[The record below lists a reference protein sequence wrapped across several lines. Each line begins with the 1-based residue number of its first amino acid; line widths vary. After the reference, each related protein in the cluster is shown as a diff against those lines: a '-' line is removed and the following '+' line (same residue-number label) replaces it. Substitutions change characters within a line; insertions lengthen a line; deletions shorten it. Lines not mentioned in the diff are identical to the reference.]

1 MTMPPPSPWLACRLR
16 RPEAAVR
23 LFCFPHSGGSAGEYV
38 RWADLLPDIEVWGV
52 QLPGRG
58 ARAEEAPFTRIH
70 ELVDALVATVDFGTS
85 FAFFGHSLGA
95 LVAFETARRLRDLG
109 RAPPDRLFL
118 SAAPAPQ
125 LPPRGIPASHLDEA
139 GLLTALE
146 PTYGELILELRE
158 DAELRELLLPGL
170 RADLSLVESYRHEA
184 RAPLHCAMT
193 VTGGEQDDLSRE
205 ELEPWREHT
214 TGPCDLHLLPGGH
227 FYLREQKATLLRL
240 VGEALRQGRPPT
252 VSSKDLK
259 P

>member
-1 MTMPPPSPWLACRLR
+1 MTKPSPWLACRLR
-16 RPEAAVR
+16 RPEASVR
-23 LFCFPHSGGSAGEYV
+23 LFCFPHSGGSVGEYV

-70 ELVDALVATVDFGTS
+70 ELVDSLVASVDFGTS

-95 LVAFETARRLRDLG
+95 LVAFETALRLRDLG
-109 RAPPDRLFL
+109 RTPPDWLFL

-125 LPPRGIPASHLDEA
+125 LPPRGLPPSHLDEA

-170 RADLSLVESYRHEA
+170 RADLSLVESYLHAA

-193 VTGGEQDDLSRE
+193 VTGGVQDDLTRE
-205 ELEPWREHT
+205 ELEPWSAHT
-214 TGPCDLHLLPGGH
+214 AGPFELHLLPGGH

-240 VGEALRQGRPPT
+240 VEETLRKGRPPT
-252 VSSKDLK
+252 ASTQDLK